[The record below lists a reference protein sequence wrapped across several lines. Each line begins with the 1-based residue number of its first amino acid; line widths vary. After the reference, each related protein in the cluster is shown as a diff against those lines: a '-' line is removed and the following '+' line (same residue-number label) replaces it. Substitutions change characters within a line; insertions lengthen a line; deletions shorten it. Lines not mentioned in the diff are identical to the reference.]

1 MATWLI
7 DLDGVMWWGDRP
19 VDGSADAVGRLI
31 DAGHQVVFCT
41 NHALSADRKRAQLTA
56 HGVPPAAVVT
66 SAEAAVTRCPPDR
79 AVLVLGDPSLVEV
92 VEAAGLE
99 ALDARVV
106 DGADPLVGPD
116 LADVGAVVVGAH
128 EDWDRS
134 RTGWAADAVRAG
146 ALFLA
151 TNDDPTFPATGP
163 DGSRLLPG
171 NGAIVAAVAVTAGV
185 LPEVCG
191 KPHAAMAELV
201 VDRHG
206 PVDVVVGDLPG
217 TDGLLARRLGADF
230 ALVLSGVTRAPAPG
244 LDPYPDRV
252 APDLAALVEEAL
264 GS

>member
-1 MATWLI
+1 MATWVI

-19 VDGSADAVGRLI
+19 VPGSADAIGRLV

-92 VEAAGLE
+92 VETAGLK
-99 ALDARVV
+99 AIDARTLDTNGLPGGV
-106 DGADPLVGPD
+106 D
-116 LADVGAVVVGAH
+116 LAEIGAVVVGAH

-146 ALFLA
+146 AAFLA
-151 TNDDPTFPATGP
+151 TNDDPTFPAHGP
-163 DGSRLLPG
+163 DGARLLPG

-185 LPEVCG
+185 EPEVCG
-191 KPHAAMAELV
+191 KPYAAMAELV
-201 VDRHG
+201 LERHG

-217 TDGLLARRLGADF
+217 TDGLLARRLDAEF
-230 ALVLSGVTRAPAPG
+230 ALVLSGVTRSVHDG
-244 LDPYPDRV
+244 LDPRPDRV
-252 APDLAALVEEAL
+252 AANLAALVDEAL
-264 GS
+264 GA